1 MTHTNTLDTPTIISD
16 VERFLHVQ
24 YVIGQRNQAQTVQ
37 AYPYDGIVI
46 IAAWLLI
53 TYIVIGGK

>member
-24 YVIGQRNQAQTVQ
+24 YVMRQRKQTQTVQ
-37 AYPYDGIVI
+37 TWPMDGIVI

>member
-1 MTHTNTLDTPTIISD
+1 MSEVNTLDATEYVASI
-16 VERFLHVQ
+16 EAYLAQQ
-24 YVIGQRNQAQTVQ
+24 YAKRAPPVRTW
-37 AYPYDGIVI
+37 PMDGVVI

>member
-1 MTHTNTLDTPTIISD
+1 VNDTNTIDAPTIISD

-24 YVIGQRNQAQTVQ
+24 YVMRQRKQTQTVQ
-37 AYPYDGIVI
+37 TWPMDGIVI

>member
-24 YVIGQRNQAQTVQ
+24 YVIGQRKQAQTVQ
-37 AYPYDGIVI
+37 TWPYDGIVV